1 MLTVL
6 FVALGIVLT
15 VLYRLDGFMLYFTHG
30 SLAVAL
36 LWLST
41 TSERF
46 DERDDA
52 VEDVQNVDPT

>member
-6 FVALGIVLT
+6 FVALGIVL
-15 VLYRLDGFMLYFTHG
+15 VALYRVDGFLLYVPVV
-30 SLAVAL
+30 SLALVL

-52 VEDVQNVDPT
+52 VEDVRNVG